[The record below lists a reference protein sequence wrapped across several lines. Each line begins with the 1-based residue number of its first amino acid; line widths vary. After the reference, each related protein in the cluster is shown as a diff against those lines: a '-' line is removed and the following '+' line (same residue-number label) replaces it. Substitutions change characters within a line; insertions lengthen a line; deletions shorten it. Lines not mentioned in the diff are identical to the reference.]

1 MRAAVYDTS
10 DEQRGVLRVVD
21 LPDPEPG
28 PGEVRVR
35 VHVSGVNPTDWKARE
50 AGGYPPGRAAT
61 DRPWPEQ
68 VPNQDGA
75 GVVDAVGPG
84 VSDERLDERVWVYH
98 AAAGRPTGTAAQFV
112 CLPQEQAVTLPDDVS
127 FDHGAGLG
135 IPAITA
141 HRCLF
146 ADGPVAGRS
155 VLVTGGAGAVGHA
168 AVQLARWGG
177 AHVIATVS
185 SEQKRRLAAD
195 AGAQVVL
202 NYRAPDFGAELRAA
216 APDGLHRVVEVALA
230 ANLAG
235 YVDGLAPHAVVA
247 AYARDREEATAP
259 IFPLMR
265 GNVVLRF
272 VLVYGATQPML
283 DRAVA
288 DITEALRASAL
299 QPLPVH
305 RYPLREIAAA
315 HDAVRGGAIGK
326 VLVDLP

>member
-10 DEQRGVLRVVD
+10 GEQRGVLRIVD

-35 VHVSGVNPTDWKARE
+35 VHVSGVNPTDWKARN
-50 AGGYPPGRAAT
+50 AAT
-61 DRPWPEQ
+61 ERPWRQQ

-84 VSDERLDERVWVYH
+84 VGDERLGERVWVYH
-98 AAAGRPTGTAAQFV
+98 AAAGRPTGTAAQLV
-112 CLPQEQAVTLPDDVS
+112 CLPQEQAVALPEAVS

-146 ADGPVAGRS
+146 ADGSVAGRI

-168 AVQLARWGG
+168 AVQLAQWGG

-185 SEQKRRLAAD
+185 SAEKGRLAAD
-195 AGAQVVL
+195 AGAQTVL
-202 NYRAPDFGAELRAA
+202 NYRADDFPAQLRAA
-216 APDGLHRVVEVALA
+216 APDGLHRVVEVAPA
-230 ANLAG
+230 TNLAS
-235 YVDGLAPHAVVA
+235 YHDCLAPHAVVA
-247 AYARDREEATAP
+247 AYARDREEASVP

-265 GNVVLRF
+265 GNVLLRF
-272 VLVYGATQPML
+272 VLVYGLTQTML
-283 DRAVA
+283 DLAVA
-288 DITEALRASAL
+288 DITEALRAKAL

-305 RYPLREIAAA
+305 RYPLEDIAAA
-315 HDAVRGGAIGK
+315 HDAVRGGAVGK
-326 VLVDLP
+326 VLIDLP

>member
-1 MRAAVYDTS
+1 MRAAVYDTTGPR
-10 DEQRGVLRVVD
+10 RGVLRVVD

-50 AGGYPPGRAAT
+50 AAVT
-61 DRPWPEQ
+61 DRRWPEQ

-75 GVVDAVGPG
+75 GGIDAVGAG
-84 VSDERLDERVWVYH
+84 VDTHRVGERVWVYH

-112 CLPQEQAVTLPDDVS
+112 CLPAEQAVALPDDIS

-146 ADGPVAGRS
+146 ADGPVTGRT

-177 AHVIATVS
+177 AHVVATVS
-185 SEQKRRLAAD
+185 GPEKARLAAA
-195 AGAQVVL
+195 AGADEVL
-202 NYRAPDFGAELRAA
+202 SYREAGFAERLRAA
-216 APDGLHRVVEVALA
+216 APDGVDRVVEVAVA
-230 ANLAG
+230 ANLTG
-235 YVDGLAPHAVVA
+235 YLERLVPHAVVA
-247 AYARDREEATAP
+247 VYARDEEEAAVP
-259 IFPLMR
+259 LFPLMR
-265 GNVVLRF
+265 ANVLLRF
-272 VLVYGATQPML
+272 VLVYGLTRPML
-283 DRAVA
+283 ARAVGDVTSA
-288 DITEALRASAL
+288 LHAGALR
-299 QPLPVH
+299 PLPVR
-305 RYPLREIAAA
+305 RYPLADIAGG
-315 HDAVRGGAIGK
+315 HDAVRGGAVGK

>member
-10 DEQRGVLRVVD
+10 GEQRGVLRVVD
-21 LPDPEPG
+21 RPDPDPG

-50 AGGYPPGRAAT
+50 PGV

-75 GVVDAVGPG
+75 GVIDAVGAD
-84 VSDERLDERVWVYH
+84 VSTERVGQRVWVYH

-112 CLPQEQAVTLPDDVS
+112 CLPQEQAVPLPDDVS

-135 IPAITA
+135 IPTMTA
-141 HRCLF
+141 HHCLF
-146 ADGPVAGRS
+146 ADGPVDGRT

-168 AVQLARWGG
+168 AVQLARWHD

-185 SEQKRRLAAD
+185 SAEKARLAAA
-195 AGAQVVL
+195 AGAHVVL
-202 NYRAPDFGAELRAA
+202 NYRDAGYTEQLAAA
-216 APDGLHRVVEVALA
+216 APGGLHRVVDVAVA
-230 ANLAG
+230 TNLSG
-235 YVDGLAPHAVVA
+235 YLDCLAPHAVVA
-247 AYARDREEATAP
+247 SYARDRETAEVP

-265 GNVVLRF
+265 LNVRLRF
-272 VLVYGATQPML
+272 MLVYGLTQPML

-288 DITEALRASAL
+288 DVTEALRAGAL

-305 RYPLREIAAA
+305 RYPLEEIAAA
-315 HDAVRGGAIGK
+315 HDAVRGGAVVGK
-326 VLVDLP
+326 VLIDLP